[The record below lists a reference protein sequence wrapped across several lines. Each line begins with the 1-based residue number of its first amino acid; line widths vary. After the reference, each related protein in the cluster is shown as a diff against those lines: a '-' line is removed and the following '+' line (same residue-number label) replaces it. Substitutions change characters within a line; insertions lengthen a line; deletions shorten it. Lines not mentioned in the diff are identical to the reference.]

1 MRTIK
6 KAQTGDTIPKPAKKP
21 MYGTPEQRAAKAK
34 IIQENRRK
42 TDSTLNSN
50 AEKMGMTREKYSK
63 YLEKQKRKPDAKKYD
78 TCGPNFDTKGAPCG
92 ISKAAAKQS
101 KKNFKKMK
109 PGGMIKRA
117 DGSYSKRGLWDN
129 LRKKAVQNK
138 KTGAKPKAPTAAMLK
153 QERKINSKNKK

>member
-1 MRTIK
+1 VEKPRWAKTLIVKFKNLKNTMYNKKNNLPNTASDSTKTIK
-6 KAQTGDTIPKPAKKP
+6 RNVVNDTVSKPAKKP

-78 TCGPNFDTKGAPCG
+78 TCGPNSNQKGAPCG
-92 ISKAAAKQS
+92 VSKKAA
-101 KKNFKKMK
+101 KK
-109 PGGMIKRA
+109 G
-117 DGSYSKRGLWDN
+117 
-129 LRKKAVQNK
+129 
-138 KTGAKPKAPTAAMLK
+138 
-153 QERKINSKNKK
+153 